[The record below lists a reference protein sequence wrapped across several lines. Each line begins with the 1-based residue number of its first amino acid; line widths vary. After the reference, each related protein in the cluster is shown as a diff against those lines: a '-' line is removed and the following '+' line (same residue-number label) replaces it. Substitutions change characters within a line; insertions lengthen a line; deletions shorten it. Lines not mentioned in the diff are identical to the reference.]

1 MHRQRAICPRCM
13 RASAWRWTTCRCS
26 PNRLRW
32 RRCARSRSASL
43 SRTSQ
48 EHTAMNPRL
57 GVRTYVLAAEL
68 LAGPVIVYAILSN
81 GPLRSRPVGTGAGHF
96 YIVSAVAFVAL
107 LLAMEVLWAARTL
120 PDARLVLLGAGFLAM
135 AGIFL
140 AHGLGTAPFLG
151 GHVHPPAGE
160 TAAAVDTAAD
170 PYAAFVAHSHEY
182 TSAAISADAV
192 WRGEVVGFS
201 GRLSLLV
208 SALLFALATVE
219 PPEQLAHRLT
229 RVRWWLVGAVVLL
242 VGGYIPTAV
251 LMPRAFTWIPMTSQL
266 LSWCV
271 ALITWAALAF
281 AGWRFLQAYRL
292 AILPLQGTMA
302 FGMALLCEATWFQLR
317 GAVWSLPWWEYHV
330 VMLAGFLLPVLAL
343 LWQYR
348 VAGDLGAV
356 VEGLFLRAQVLGLRH
371 GDPRA
376 LTALAAAVS
385 AKDTETG
392 EHTERVGDL
401 VVAMGRYLGLPE
413 ERLDLLRWAGRLHDL
428 GKIGVPNSILRKPG
442 KLTESEYAIMK
453 LHSPR
458 GGNIALRSRML
469 AEAAPI
475 IRAHHER
482 MDGSGYPDGL
492 RGDEIPFEARI
503 VAVADVWDALT
514 SDRPYRKAMPIEQA
528 TAIVRAEAG
537 PSLDPRCVEALFAV
551 LERRAVNAA

>member
-1 MHRQRAICPRCM
+1 
-13 RASAWRWTTCRCS
+13 
-26 PNRLRW
+26 
-32 RRCARSRSASL
+32 
-43 SRTSQ
+43 
-48 EHTAMNPRL
+48 MNPRI
-57 GVRTYVLAAEL
+57 GVRTYALVAEL
-68 LAGPVIVYAILSN
+68 LAGPVVIYAILSN

-96 YIVSAVAFVAL
+96 YIVSAVAFAAL
-107 LLAMEVLWAARTL
+107 LLAGAVLWAARNL
-120 PDARLVLLGAGFLAM
+120 PDARLVLLAAGFLAM
-135 AGIFL
+135 ASIFL

-151 GHVHPPAGE
+151 GHVHPPAGG
-160 TAAAVDTAAD
+160 ASAAVDTAAD
-170 PYAAFVAHSHEY
+170 PYAAFVAHSHAQGSGERESEY
-182 TSAAISADAV
+182 ARAAVPDDAV
-192 WRGEVVGFS
+192 WRGRVVGFS
-201 GRLSLLV
+201 GRLSLLI
-208 SALLFALATVE
+208 SALLFALAAVE
-219 PPEQLAHRLT
+219 LPERLAHRLT
-229 RVRWWLVGAVVLL
+229 RLRWWLAGTVALL

-251 LMPRAFTWIPMTSQL
+251 LMPRVFTWIPMTSQL
-266 LSWCV
+266 LSWGV
-271 ALITWAALAF
+271 ALITWAALLF
-281 AGWRFLQAYRL
+281 ACWRFFQAYRL

-302 FGMALLCEATWFQLR
+302 LGMALLCEATWFQLR
-317 GAVWSLPWWEYHV
+317 GTTWSLPWWEYHV

-356 VEGLFLRAQVLGLRH
+356 IEGLFLRAQVSGLRQ

-376 LTALAAAVS
+376 LTALAVAVS

-401 VVAMGRYLGLPE
+401 VVAMGRHLGLPE

-442 KLTESEYAIMK
+442 KLSEGEFAIMK

-492 RGDEIPFEARI
+492 RGDDIPFEARI
-503 VAVADVWDALT
+503 IAVADVWDALT
-514 SDRPYRKAMPIEQA
+514 SDRPYRKAMPAEQA
-528 TAIVRAEAG
+528 MVIVRAEAG
-537 PSLDPRCVEALFAV
+537 PHLDPRCVEALFAV